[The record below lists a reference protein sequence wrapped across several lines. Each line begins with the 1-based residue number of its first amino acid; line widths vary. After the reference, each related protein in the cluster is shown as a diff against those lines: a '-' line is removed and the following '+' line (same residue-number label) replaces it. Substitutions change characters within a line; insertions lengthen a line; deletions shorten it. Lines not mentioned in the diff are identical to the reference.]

1 MISCSITCHDAFS
14 FGTFTHHLLQRSEVI
29 RKKLVRISHGIFWNN
44 LTFYR
49 SERKLVIT
57 LQFFL
62 HRMLFNY
69 ILAGIFIGSLVKIF
83 AGKVARGNSVQTGTN
98 FPAKSLSIYM
108 KFFSWLFFINLIE
121 IITYKT
127 NKILCW
133 IWNLW
138 FIEHIYRK

>member
-14 FGTFTHHLLQRSEVI
+14 FGTFTHHLVQRSEVI

-57 LQFFL
+57 LQIFL

-121 IITYKT
+121 IITLLNMKLVVY
-127 NKILCW
+127 
-133 IWNLW
+133 
-138 FIEHIYRK
+138 

>member
-1 MISCSITCHDAFS
+1 MKDT
-14 FGTFTHHLLQRSEVI
+14 
-29 RKKLVRISHGIFWNN
+29 GIFWNN
-44 LTFYR
+44 LTFY
-49 SERKLVIT
+49 I

-98 FPAKSLSIYM
+98 FPAKSLSIYT

-121 IITYKT
+121 ITYKT
-127 NKILCW
+127 IKILC
-133 IWNLW
+133 
-138 FIEHIYRK
+138 

>member
-1 MISCSITCHDAFS
+1 M
-14 FGTFTHHLLQRSEVI
+14 LLFRSELLHIILCKEV
-29 RKKLVRISHGIFWNN
+29 KSYEKNWLEYQMKETGIFWNN

-83 AGKVARGNSVQTGTN
+83 LPEKLQGETLCKLVQISRQ
-98 FPAKSLSIYM
+98 KS
-108 KFFSWLFFINLIE
+108 
-121 IITYKT
+121 
-127 NKILCW
+127 
-133 IWNLW
+133 
-138 FIEHIYRK
+138 

>member
-1 MISCSITCHDAFS
+1 MMLF
-14 FGTFTHHLLQRSEVI
+14 RSELLHIIMCKEV
-29 RKKLVRISHGIFWNN
+29 KSYEKNWLEYQMKETGIFWNN

-83 AGKVARGNSVQTGTN
+83 CRKSCQGKLCANWYKFSRQ
-98 FPAKSLSIYM
+98 KS
-108 KFFSWLFFINLIE
+108 
-121 IITYKT
+121 
-127 NKILCW
+127 
-133 IWNLW
+133 
-138 FIEHIYRK
+138 

>member
-14 FGTFTHHLLQRSEVI
+14 FGTFTHHLVQRSEVI

-83 AGKVARGNSVQTGTN
+83 CRKSCQGKLCANWYKFSRQ
-98 FPAKSLSIYM
+98 KSY
-108 KFFSWLFFINLIE
+108 FFLGSFFINLIE
-121 IITYKT
+121 IAYKT

>member
-1 MISCSITCHDAFS
+1 MMLF
-14 FGTFTHHLLQRSEVI
+14 RSELLHIILCKEV
-29 RKKLVRISHGIFWNN
+29 KSYEKNWLEYQMKDTGIFWNN

-83 AGKVARGNSVQTGTN
+83 CLKSCQGKLCAN
-98 FPAKSLSIYM
+98 FPAKSLSIYT

-121 IITYKT
+121 ITCKT
-127 NKILCW
+127 NKIL
-133 IWNLW
+133 
-138 FIEHIYRK
+138 Y

>member
-1 MISCSITCHDAFS
+1 MMLF
-14 FGTFTHHLLQRSEVI
+14 RSELLHIILCKEV
-29 RKKLVRISHGIFWNN
+29 KSYEKNWLEYQMKDTGIFWNN

-98 FPAKSLSIYM
+98 FPAKSLSIYTN
-108 KFFSWLFFINLIE
+108 FFSWLFFINLIE
-121 IITYKT
+121 ITYKT
-127 NKILCW
+127 NKILC
-133 IWNLW
+133 
-138 FIEHIYRK
+138 

>member
-1 MISCSITCHDAFS
+1 MMLF
-14 FGTFTHHLLQRSEVI
+14 RSELLHIILCKEV
-29 RKKLVRISHGIFWNN
+29 KSYEKNWLEYQMKETGIFWNN

-83 AGKVARGNSVQTGTN
+83 AEKIASVQTGTN
-98 FPAKSLSIYM
+98 FPAKSLSIYT
-108 KFFSWLFFINLIE
+108 KFFSLLNMKLVV
-121 IITYKT
+121 Y
-127 NKILCW
+127 
-133 IWNLW
+133 
-138 FIEHIYRK
+138 

>member
-1 MISCSITCHDAFS
+1 MLF
-14 FGTFTHHLLQRSEVI
+14 RSELLHIILCKEV
-29 RKKLVRISHGIFWNN
+29 KSYEKNWLEYQMKETGIFWNN

-83 AGKVARGNSVQTGTN
+83 CRKSCQGKLCANWYKFSRQ
-98 FPAKSLSIYM
+98 KSY
-108 KFFSWLFFINLIE
+108 FFLGSFFINLIE
-121 IITYKT
+121 IAYKT